1 MNSPADAF
9 SSVTLVA
16 PLAREG
22 FYSILSAARKQFL
35 KTKLFIV
42 LWPVELPS
50 NSGYLMCTIR
60 YNHQLDVFLY
70 KEDE

>member
-1 MNSPADAF
+1 MNSPADA
-9 SSVTLVA
+9 SVTLVA

-35 KTKLFIV
+35 KTKLFNV
-42 LWPVELPS
+42 LWPVELPC

-60 YNHQLDVFLY
+60 YTHYTLCVFMQ
-70 KEDE
+70 ER